1 MKNYRTVA
9 LFSGGLDSIL
19 AVRLMQEQGWEVICL
34 HFFSP
39 FFGRPDLADSWR
51 ETYGIRLE
59 CVDVSHEYVAMLL
72 QGPEFGLGKFLNPC
86 VDCKIF
92 MFKQAKK
99 YMLEFGARLIITGE
113 VLGQR
118 PMSQRRGPLHLIQNR
133 SKVKDI
139 LLRPMSAGLLEPT
152 TAEKEG
158 DVDREKLLSV
168 SGRGRKDQLEMAR
181 EMGIEDVPTPGG
193 GCLLTQAESA
203 KRYLPLL
210 EIKDHVPEPGD
221 FRLANV
227 GRQFWSGDFWLCIGR
242 DKQDNERLEE
252 IRTDGDYLFFIR
264 QFPGPLGIGRPF
276 GREWPEDMLK
286 SAAAWVCRFAP
297 KARKSL
303 RTVEV
308 EVSRMGVSRIFHVWP
323 EDWGSTDWQEPQWS
337 ARKKQAFLERFKENT
352 HGL

>member
-1 MKNYRTVA
+1 MKDQRAVA

-19 AVRLMQEQGWEVICL
+19 AVRLLQEQGWEVICL
-34 HFFSP
+34 HFYSP
-39 FFGRPDLADSWR
+39 FFGRPDLADNWR

-59 CVDVSHEYVAMLL
+59 CVDVSHGYTAMLL
-72 QGPEFGLGKFLNPC
+72 RGPEFGLGKFLNPC

-92 MFKQAKK
+92 MLRQAKK
-99 YMLEFGARLIITGE
+99 YMQEFGARLIISGE

-133 SKVKDI
+133 AQVKGI
-139 LLRPMSAGLLEPT
+139 LLRPLSAGLLEPT

-158 DVDREKLLSV
+158 AVDREKLLSV
-168 SGRGRKDQLEMAR
+168 SGRGRKDQLGMAR

-210 EIKDHVPEPGD
+210 EVKGYVPQPGD
-221 FRLANV
+221 FHLANV

-242 DKQDNERLEE
+242 DKQDNDRLEE
-252 IRTDGDYLFFIR
+252 IRADGDYLFFIR
-264 QFPGPLGIGRPF
+264 QFPGPLGIGRPL
-276 GREWPEDMLK
+276 GREWPEDVLE

-308 EVSRMGVSRIFHVWP
+308 EVRRMGESRIIHVWP
-323 EDWGSTDWQEPQWS
+323 GDAEGTDWKEPQWS
-337 ARKKQAFLERFKENT
+337 GQKKKILLEGFKENAF
-352 HGL
+352 GL